1 MTGGVK
7 GKLARKAVKSTA
19 RHTARGTAA
28 KAKRSP
34 LRSLTLL
41 GIGGALGAA
50 AAGWLAGRKTLIPTT
65 GN

>member
-1 MTGGVK
+1 MSGVK
-7 GKLARKAVKSTA
+7 GRLARKAVKSTA

-41 GIGGALGAA
+41 GIGGVVGAA
-50 AAGWLAGRKTLIPTT
+50 VGWLAHAPDQ
-65 GN
+65 N

>member
-50 AAGWLAGRKTLIPTT
+50 AGWLAGRKTLIPTP

>member
-50 AAGWLAGRKTLIPTT
+50 AGWLAGRRAPIPTT
-65 GN
+65 GS

>member
-1 MTGGVK
+1 MTGGVRA
-7 GKLARKAVKSTA
+7 KLARAALKSTA
-19 RHTARGTAA
+19 RHTARGTAS

-41 GIGGALGAA
+41 GIGGAVGA
-50 AAGWLAGRKTLIPTT
+50 AAGWLAGRKVPVPT